1 MIAPLKAILMESKCV
16 LGFCRK
22 SFPGG
27 GGGGK
32 REMPKAKALP
42 DFFGRSAGID
52 LMRKG

>member
-22 SFPGG
+22 SLP

-32 REMPKAKALP
+32 REMAKAKALP